1 MAQMQEEFGNRSD
14 SVPKDLRKT
23 RMEFNITNVET
34 ALEVL
39 TSWGS
44 PFDQRDALINIT
56 SGLEAND
63 EVTKQLS
70 EALKRG
76 TEAMTTFINDRIKSS
91 KVSFYEPIKQL
102 ALQMFSSMAKKKT
115 VKLQDKTITFA
126 AERSLFGRLL
136 VLARNGNGLTLRQV
150 LQYSLSPI
158 PWALGLPDGSMV
170 KTAKSKLLSKY
181 AIFPILKSLSVSL
194 VILLRLLVLAKM
206 TQ

>member
-1 MAQMQEEFGNRSD
+1 MQEEFGNRSD

-102 ALQMFSSMAKKKT
+102 AEHLQ
-115 VKLQDKTITFA
+115 
-126 AERSLFGRLL
+126 G
-136 VLARNGNGLTLRQV
+136 
-150 LQYSLSPI
+150 
-158 PWALGLPDGSMV
+158 
-170 KTAKSKLLSKY
+170 
-181 AIFPILKSLSVSL
+181 
-194 VILLRLLVLAKM
+194 
-206 TQ
+206 